1 MTLFSHSSWVAALAM
16 LALTGCAG
24 TKSNYP
30 GAAEQQERA
39 EANALADPGTVAT
52 TDSAG
57 TYLKL
62 VDRIQRDGLWFAS
75 LAHIDALEQRWG
87 ASPDSTRMRADA
99 LRQTDQAEESRKL
112 YAKLM
117 GTPLEA
123 AGYRGLGL
131 IAGSEAD
138 YPQAVRMLEQAQRR
152 APTDGLLLSDLGYA
166 QMRAGRLAQARV
178 PLMQA
183 LQLAPE
189 NAQVQVN
196 AALYLQASG
205 QPAQALALMEESK
218 MPAATRIAIREAALS
233 LPAISSVP
241 ASPVIPPAPTAMV
254 VVPPATLQ
262 ANATVAPASELP
274 VAPEDVRQPLA
285 LKTASWPRRV
295 HVMVRPQANEP
306 AAPLAA
312 APDTTT
318 ANAAEILQPLPSTGA
333 QP

>member
-1 MTLFSHSSWVAALAM
+1 MKALVRYPSWAVALLLALA
-16 LALTGCAG
+16 GCG
-24 TKSNYP
+24 STKSNYP

-39 EANALADPGTVAT
+39 EAAAVSDAGPGTAA
-52 TDSAG
+52 DSAG

-62 VDRIQRDGLWFAS
+62 VDRMQRDGLWFAS

-87 ASPDSTRMRADA
+87 ASPDSMRMRADA
-99 LRQTDQAEESRKL
+99 LRQTDQAEESRRL

-117 GTPLEA
+117 GTSLEA

-131 IAGSEAD
+131 IAGSEAN

-152 APTDGLLLSDLGYA
+152 TPTDALLLSDLGYA
-166 QMRAGRLAQARV
+166 QIRAGRLAQARV

-189 NAQVQVN
+189 NAQVQAN

-205 QPAQALALMEESK
+205 QTAQAQALMEDSK
-218 MPAATRIAIREAALS
+218 MPTATRSAIQEAVRSLASTSSIAASPVAPIGTVAS
-233 LPAISSVP
+233 SVVLPAIAAIVP
-241 ASPVIPPAPTAMV
+241 AADA
-254 VVPPATLQ
+254 L
-262 ANATVAPASELP
+262 VALE
-274 VAPEDVRQPLA
+274 EGRQPLA

-295 HVMVRPQANEP
+295 HVMVRPQASEP
-306 AAPLAA
+306 PQL
-312 APDTTT
+312 PT
-318 ANAAEILQPLPSTGA
+318 AVPATATADAAEILQPLPPTGA

>member
-1 MTLFSHSSWVAALAM
+1 MKSFAHSSWVAV
-16 LALTGCAG
+16 LALLTLGGCAG
-24 TKSNYP
+24 TKSSYP
-30 GAAEQQERA
+30 GAADQQERA
-39 EANALADPGTVAT
+39 EANATSDAGAGAT

-62 VDRIQRDGLWFAS
+62 VDRMQRDGLWFAS

-87 ASPDSTRMRADA
+87 ASPDSMRMRADA
-99 LRQTDQAEESRKL
+99 LRQTDQTEESRKL

-131 IAGSEAD
+131 LAGSEAD

-152 APTDGLLLSDLGYA
+152 NPTDGLLLSDLGYA

-189 NAQVQVN
+189 NAQVQANV
-196 AALYLQASG
+196 ALYLQASG
-205 QPAQALALMEESK
+205 QPAQAQALMEDSK
-218 MPAATRIAIREAALS
+218 MPAATRTAIQEAALG
-233 LPAISSVP
+233 LRPASSVA
-241 ASPVIPPAPTAMV
+241 ASPVAPPAP
-254 VVPPATLQ
+254 
-262 ANATVAPASELP
+262 VALP
-274 VAPEDVRQPLA
+274 VVAAIAPPSDTVLTPEEVRQPLA

-295 HVMVRPQANEP
+295 HVMVRPQASEASSTVP
-306 AAPLAA
+306 A
-312 APDTTT
+312 T
-318 ANAAEILQPLPSTGA
+318 ATAITSTVDATENSQSLPPTGA

>member
-1 MTLFSHSSWVAALAM
+1 MRSLGRYSSWAMALLL
-16 LALTGCAG
+16 LALVGCSS

-39 EANALADPGTVAT
+39 DANAQADAGTVTT

-87 ASPDSTRMRADA
+87 VSPDSTRMRADA
-99 LRQTDQAEESRKL
+99 LRQTDQADESRKL

-131 IAGSEAD
+131 IAGGEGD

-152 APTDGLLLSDLGYA
+152 TPTDGLLLSDLGYA

-183 LQLAPE
+183 LQLAPD
-189 NAQVQVN
+189 NPQVQAN
-196 AALYLQASG
+196 AALYLQASN
-205 QPAQALALMEESK
+205 QPAHALALMEDSK
-218 MPAATRIAIREAALS
+218 MPAATRTAIQEAARN
-233 LPAISSVP
+233 LPTKPSTASSPISPSAP
-241 ASPVIPPAPTAMV
+241 AALPITAV
-254 VVPPATLQ
+254 VVLAADIAVT
-262 ANATVAPASELP
+262 
-274 VAPEDVRQPLA
+274 PEEGRQPLA
-285 LKTASWPRRV
+285 LRTASWPRRV

-306 AAPLAA
+306 EPPVTATAL
-312 APDTTT
+312 TTT
-318 ANAAEILQPLPSTGA
+318 ADAAEIFKPLPPTGA

>member
-1 MTLFSHSSWVAALAM
+1 MRSLVRYSSCVTALLLLL
-16 LALTGCAG
+16 LAGCTS

-30 GAAEQQERA
+30 GASEQQERA
-39 EANALADPGTVAT
+39 EANALTDAGNVAT
-52 TDSAG
+52 TDNAG

-62 VDRIQRDGLWFAS
+62 VDRIQRDGMWFAS

-87 ASPDSTRMRADA
+87 ASPDSMRMRADA

-131 IAGSEAD
+131 IAGGEGD

-152 APTDGLLLSDLGYA
+152 TPTDGLLLSDLGYA

-189 NAQVQVN
+189 NPQVQANV
-196 AALYLQASG
+196 ALYLEANN
-205 QPAQALALMEESK
+205 QPAQALALMEDSK
-218 MPAATRIAIREAALS
+218 MPAATRTAIKEAARGLS
-233 LPAISSVP
+233 LAPAVAASPLPVP
-241 ASPVIPPAPTAMV
+241 ASIASTVAPPVVAA
-254 VVPPATLQ
+254 
-262 ANATVAPASELP
+262 VAPASDIAA
-274 VAPEDVRQPLA
+274 APEEGRQPLA
-285 LKTASWPRRV
+285 LKTATWPRRV

-306 AAPLAA
+306 VPPVAASAI
-312 APDTTT
+312 TTT
-318 ANAAEILQPLPSTGA
+318 ADAAVILQPLPPTGV

>member
-1 MTLFSHSSWVAALAM
+1 MRSLFRYPACVTALLLLS
-16 LALTGCAG
+16 LAGCAS

-39 EANALADPGTVAT
+39 EANAIADAGTVAT
-52 TDSAG
+52 TDNAG

-87 ASPDSTRMRADA
+87 VSPDSTRMRADA

-112 YAKLM
+112 YVKLM

-131 IAGSEAD
+131 IAGGEGD
-138 YPQAVRMLEQAQRR
+138 YLQAVRMLEQAQRR
-152 APTDGLLLSDLGYA
+152 SPTDGLLLSDLGYA

-189 NAQVQVN
+189 NPQVQANV
-196 AALYLQASG
+196 ALYLEANN
-205 QPAQALALMEESK
+205 QPVQALALMDDSK
-218 MPAATRIAIREAALS
+218 MPVATRTAIKEAARSLS
-233 LPAISSVP
+233 LAPVVAASPLSVP
-241 ASPVIPPAPTAMV
+241 ASNVLPLPPP
-254 VVPPATLQ
+254 
-262 ANATVAPASELP
+262 TVAAIAREPDTSAM
-274 VAPEDVRQPLA
+274 PEEIRQPLA

-295 HVMVRPQANEP
+295 HVMVRPQANASP
-306 AAPLAA
+306 PPMATPVV
-312 APDTTT
+312 TTT
-318 ANAAEILQPLPSTGA
+318 ADATEILQPLPPTGA